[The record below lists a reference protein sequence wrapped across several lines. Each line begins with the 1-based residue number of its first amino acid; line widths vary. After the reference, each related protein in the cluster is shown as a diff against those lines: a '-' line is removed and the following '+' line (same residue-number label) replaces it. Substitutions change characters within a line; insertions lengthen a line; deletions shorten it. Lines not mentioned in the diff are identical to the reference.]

1 MKIITFFG
9 NLIFRKYTLLI
20 DDGLSMMHDSELS
33 TVDHQIFLPHG
44 LTLSDESLT
53 KLCQHW
59 QIVELSLFGSILRE
73 DFNADSDIDVL
84 VKFSEEARITFFDLD
99 VIEQQLSQ
107 LFHRPVDI
115 VTKQAIEQSHNP
127 IRRKNILDNSKVIYE
142 QRQGDYSRL
151 D

>member
-1 MKIITFFG
+1 MID
-9 NLIFRKYTLLI
+9 NELLI
-20 DDGLSMMHDSELS
+20 MNDSGLS
-33 TVDHQIFLPHG
+33 TVAHQILLTHDLSLPG
-44 LTLSDESLT
+44 ESLT

-99 VIEQQLSQ
+99 VIEQQLTQ
-107 LFHRPVDI
+107 LFHRPVDV

-127 IRRKNILDNSKVIYE
+127 IRRKNILNNSKVIYE
-142 QRQGDYSRL
+142 QR
-151 D
+151 

>member
-1 MKIITFFG
+1 M
-9 NLIFRKYTLLI
+9 N
-20 DDGLSMMHDSELS
+20 DSRLS
-33 TVDHQIFLPHG
+33 TVDHSIPLPQG
-44 LTLSDESLT
+44 LTLPGESLT

-99 VIEQQLSQ
+99 IIEQQLSE
-107 LFHRPVDI
+107 LFHRPVDV

-142 QRQGDYSRL
+142 QRSGDYSRL

>member
-1 MKIITFFG
+1 M
-9 NLIFRKYTLLI
+9 N
-20 DDGLSMMHDSELS
+20 DSGLSI
-33 TVDHQIFLPHG
+33 VDYQISLPRG
-44 LTLSDESLT
+44 LTLPGKSLT

-84 VKFSEEARITFFDLD
+84 VKFSEEARITFFDFD

-107 LFHRPVDI
+107 LFQRPVDV

-127 IRRKNILDNSKVIYE
+127 IRRKNILDNSKVIYK
-142 QRQGDYSRL
+142 QRVYWTRNSINLIRV
-151 D
+151 

>member
-1 MKIITFFG
+1 M
-9 NLIFRKYTLLI
+9 N
-20 DDGLSMMHDSELS
+20 DSELS
-33 TVDHQIFLPHG
+33 TVDRQILLPHG
-44 LTLSDESLT
+44 LTLPRESLT

-59 QIVELSLFGSILRE
+59 QIIELSLFGSILRE
-73 DFNADSDIDVL
+73 DFNVDSDIDVL

-99 VIEQQLSQ
+99 VIEEQLSQ
-107 LFHRPVDI
+107 VFHRPVDV

-142 QRQGDYSRL
+142 QRSGDYSRL